1 MDIKGSVHGY
11 SSFLSRFTDA
21 SELVCVTLMCNKEG
35 VDFTNL
41 GRRIAGA
48 YGDLLSTGYDDNR
61 LYLLEGQFPA
71 AETVSRLESAL
82 KDRGI
87 PVLPNSTMDRTLPV
101 QGFSSAPPQYWYS
114 ALPR

>member
-87 PVLPNSTMDRTLPV
+87 PVFAKFDHGQNAAGAGL
-101 QGFSSAPPQYWYS
+101 FQYWYS